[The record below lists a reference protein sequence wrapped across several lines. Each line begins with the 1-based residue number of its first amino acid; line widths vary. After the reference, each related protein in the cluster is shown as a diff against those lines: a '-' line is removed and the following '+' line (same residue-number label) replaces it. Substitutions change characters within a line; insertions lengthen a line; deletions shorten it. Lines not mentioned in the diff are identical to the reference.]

1 MRVALLATAVLTS
14 LVAMPS
20 ASASPRTGPP
30 EAPAGTLA
38 ASAVR
43 TMQAGDQLAPNEY
56 LESPD
61 GNYALFVEP
70 TGLLTLYGPTGPYW
84 IRDDTETAVALVM
97 QGDGNLVAY
106 DAGGAALWSSG
117 TYAPGAVLAM
127 QNDGNLVIYRPNGT
141 AAWSSGS
148 SPSYGVVPDRLL
160 AGQRL
165 APAQSL
171 TSDNGIYELIMQE
184 DGNMVVYGNGSPVWS
199 SGTTSSFRGSDAVMQ
214 RDGNFV
220 VYAQGR
226 PNWHSQSSD
235 RSGALLIMQDDGNA
249 VIYRPNGTPVWA
261 SKASRGVQL
270 HKTALKDGEH
280 LSPGQSLVSPRGYY
294 RLLVQ
299 PDGNLVVYGPTGPNW
314 SSATAVRN
322 SGLVLTATGNL
333 VLAAGP
339 TAQANWNTG
348 DVIRYP
354 TPGHFEVDL
363 QDDGN
368 LVLYQDGSAR
378 WASLTPRNTPGRYPP
393 LWPAP
398 AGGWW

>member
-1 MRVALLATAVLTS
+1 MRVAVLATAVLAS
-14 LVAMPS
+14 LVATPS
-20 ASASPRTGPP
+20 ASAAPRTGPP

-38 ASAVR
+38 ASAVGA
-43 TMQAGDQLAPNEY
+43 MHGGDQLAPNEY

-70 TGLLTLYGPTGPYW
+70 SGLLTLYGPTGAYW
-84 IRDDTETAVALVM
+84 IRDDTENAVTVVM

-106 DAGGAALWSSG
+106 DAGGTALWSSG
-117 TYAPGAVLAM
+117 TYAPGALLAM
-127 QNDGNLVIYRPNGT
+127 QDDGNLVIYRANGT

-148 SPSYGVVPDRLL
+148 SGSYGLVPDRLL

-165 APAQSL
+165 LPGESL
-171 TSDNGIYELIMQE
+171 VSDNGTYELIMQE
-184 DGNMVVYGNGSPVWS
+184 DGNMVVYRNGSPIWS
-199 SGTTSSFRGSDAVMQ
+199 SGTTSIFRGSDAVMQ
-214 RDGNFV
+214 PDGNFV

-226 PNWHSQSSD
+226 PNWHSRTSD
-235 RSGALLIMQDDGNA
+235 RSGAHLIMQDDGNA
-249 VIYRPNGTPVWA
+249 VIYRPNGTAIWA
-261 SKASRGVQL
+261 SMASRGELL

-299 PDGNLVVYGPTGPNW
+299 PDGNLVVYGPTGTNW
-314 SSATAVRN
+314 SSATGVPN
-322 SGLVLTATGNL
+322 SSLVLTATGNL

-339 TAQANWNTG
+339 TANANWNTG

-354 TPGHFEVDL
+354 TAGHFEVDL